1 MKLNK
6 RDRNSFFDYVK
17 MFYGKGEM
25 TNYYTDKEI
34 NVGIDEYLEIVDDD
48 YWGDGDT
55 ADRENVL
62 IIMMSNRHTKIE
74 KEIKKLKKQL
84 TRYPKLKEKTMKDV
98 CEVVRGYCYTI

>member
-1 MKLNK
+1 MKLNNTERK
-6 RDRNSFFDYVK
+6 SFFDYVK

-25 TNYYTDKEI
+25 TNFFTDKEI

-84 TRYPKLKEKTMKDV
+84 TQYPKLKEKTMKDV
-98 CEVVRGYCYTI
+98 CEVVRGYCYTT

>member
-1 MKLNK
+1 MKLNNTERK
-6 RDRNSFFDYVK
+6 SFFDYVK

-74 KEIKKLKKQL
+74 REIKKLKKEL
-84 TRYPKLKEKTMKDV
+84 TQYPKLKEKTMKDV

>member
-1 MKLNK
+1 MKLNNK
-6 RDRNSFFDYVK
+6 DRESFFDYVK

-34 NVGIDEYLEIVDDD
+34 NVGIDEYLEIVDTD

-74 KEIKKLKKQL
+74 REIKELKKEL
-84 TRYPKLKEKTMKDV
+84 TQYPKLKEKTMKNV